1 MKQRFYTQFIFTIT
15 AATAL
20 ATCTFFFFCK
30 GLVWVK
36 QDELGKMNYVIH
48 DTTRYNC
55 LFLGSSTTL
64 VNINPAL
71 FDSLTGAY
79 SFNAGM
85 VMMQVSEMNMLVPKY
100 VNAHGAPKQIFIDCD
115 EATLSRNMGV
125 WNFPKYY
132 PMINDK
138 AIEELAMLEPK
149 LMWGKYL
156 PAIACIYFGE
166 ELKNLALTTLF
177 YESQKSDYNIP
188 YRGFAGAKETPTKE
202 LPVIET
208 YFKGSE
214 RGWQLLE
221 ETIKYCKLKNITV
234 NLVVTPRYHYSLPKS
249 SVHFLKR
256 LKQFEVNYG
265 VRFFDYSI
273 DKRFQSRNL
282 FLDRVHLT
290 LSGADYFTEILA
302 RETIVQK
309 NVED

>member
-15 AATAL
+15 VATVL
-20 ATCTFFFFCK
+20 ATFAFFCFCN
-30 GLVWVK
+30 GLAMVK
-36 QDELGKMNYVIH
+36 HEELGKMNYVMH
-48 DTTRYNC
+48 DTTQYDC

-64 VNINPAL
+64 VNINPVL

-79 SFNAGM
+79 SFNAGI

-115 EATLSRNMGV
+115 EATLSRDMGV
-125 WNFPKYY
+125 WKFPKYY

-138 AIEELAMLEPK
+138 AIEELVMLEPK
-149 LMWGKYL
+149 LLWGKYL
-156 PAIACIYFGE
+156 PAIASIYFGE
-166 ELKNLALTTLF
+166 ELKNLALTGLF
-177 YESQKSDYNIP
+177 YDSQKSDYNIP
-188 YRGFAGAKETPTKE
+188 FRGFAGAKKTPTKE

-256 LKQFEVNYG
+256 LKQFEDNYG

-302 RETIVQK
+302 KETLGKK
-309 NVED
+309 NVGE